1 MRSYFSATDCA
12 PQRKLHASEE
22 KQIAFTYWRAAGSCC
37 ENESAVPVRVQGGA
51 HAHTDGGMLVW
62 TAGDARVQ
70 VRTAAAAFHCP
81 DQPCAE
87 VSGSVQSKGRGFD
100 FASFVEQQMQSCSHN
115 QIRGCDEMLLD
126 AFLKG
131 HLDPT
136 QVLWQPHAHSIRSL
150 KNNTRSSRKSSKGEW
165 DESERSHFVEV
176 GWRHLDIGDGQ
187 GLLLLCCPEQQKRK
201 KTTRKDIGQIAHAQ
215 ASAANE
221 TERGDGRKRKTKS
234 SMHGKKTQKLI
245 AASTAVAK
253 RNQKKRRKKTDE
265 KKSR

>member
-1 MRSYFSATDCA
+1 M
-12 PQRKLHASEE
+12 
-22 KQIAFTYWRAAGSCC
+22 
-37 ENESAVPVRVQGGA
+37 PVRVQGGT

-126 AFLKG
+126 AFKRASRSNES
-131 HLDPT
+131 PVAAT
-136 QVLWQPHAHSIRSL
+136 RTFHSLS

-187 GLLLLCCPEQQKRK
+187 GLLLCCPEQQKRK

-221 TERGDGRKRKTKS
+221 TERGDGRKKRQIIDAWQE
-234 SMHGKKTQKLI
+234 TQQLI
-245 AASTAVAK
+245 AASAAVA
-253 RNQKKRRKKTDE
+253 RNQKKSRKKTDE
-265 KKSR
+265 KKPSG